1 MNHVNRKE
9 NCVWNLQFCSL
20 IHYLRRKR
28 CSAENT
34 WYKLKK
40 CELDCFS
47 PFEHANTNNGNILPL
62 QLTLLLE
69 LHQHRSRKNYFTLF
83 GSLIREACNKTKA
96 WLPTSGDH
104 TVWKYSIYW
113 HMANFPKKQQDRAFD
128 SAAVNHFGDLYK
140 LHMILEIKLNACD
153 MQYLTMVL
161 LTRKKDLNG
170 EIAK

>member
-9 NCVWNLQFCSL
+9 KCVWNLQFCSL

-34 WYKLKK
+34 RYKLKK

-69 LHQHRSRKNYFTLF
+69 LHQHRSRKIISLYLEASLERLAIKRKLGFQQVVITLF
-83 GSLIREACNKTKA
+83 ENTPFTDT
-96 WLPTSGDH
+96 WPTSLRSNRIEH
-104 TVWKYSIYW
+104 LTVL
-113 HMANFPKKQQDRAFD
+113 Q
-128 SAAVNHFGDLYK
+128 
-140 LHMILEIKLNACD
+140 
-153 MQYLTMVL
+153 
-161 LTRKKDLNG
+161 
-170 EIAK
+170 